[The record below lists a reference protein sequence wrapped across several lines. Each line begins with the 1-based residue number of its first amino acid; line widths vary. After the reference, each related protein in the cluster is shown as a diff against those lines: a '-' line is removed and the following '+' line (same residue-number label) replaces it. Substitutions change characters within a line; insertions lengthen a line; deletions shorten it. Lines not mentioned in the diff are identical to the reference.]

1 MLNSISITA
10 TRWIADC
17 LFLAA
22 EARDEL
28 VRQVTPDLFAKYR
41 SPKDYANAITSTA
54 AAHRKIN
61 FSKNKSRCYSKPH

>member
-17 LFLAA
+17 LFLA

-28 VRQVTPDLFAKYR
+28 VRQITPDLFAKYR
-41 SPKDYANAITSTA
+41 SPKDYAKCHYLNPSGTS
-54 AAHRKIN
+54 
-61 FSKNKSRCYSKPH
+61 